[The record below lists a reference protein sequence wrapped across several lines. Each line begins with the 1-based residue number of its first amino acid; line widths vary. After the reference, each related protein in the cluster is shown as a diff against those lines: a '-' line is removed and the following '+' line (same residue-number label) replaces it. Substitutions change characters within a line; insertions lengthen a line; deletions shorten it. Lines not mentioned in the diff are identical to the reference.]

1 MSNYMGLTTI
11 NSSDFVSPD
20 PINNNF
26 QKLDALGL
34 DYVTEQGTS
43 GEWWYRK
50 WKSGRA
56 ECGIDSKQYDTVEL
70 HEGMAE
76 SSHEGFFFSDPLN
89 LGAYPFSFASRPF
102 AQVAFEGDMNSGSTD
117 TTFPMVGM
125 THSTSLT
132 ASPPF
137 WLMDFMPK
145 TNMKPMFGIF
155 VCGTYK

>member
-26 QKLDALGL
+26 QKLDKLGL

-56 ECGIDSKQYDTVEL
+56 ECGIDSKQFDTLQL
-70 HEGMAE
+70 HEGQIDQN
-76 SSHEGFFFSDPLN
+76 HQNFYFSDMLN
-89 LGAYPFSFASRPF
+89 IGSYPFSFASRPY
-102 AQVAFEGDMNSGSTD
+102 AQVTFEGDKNNTNNVTAPLLSMA
-117 TTFPMVGM
+117 
-125 THSTSLT
+125 HSESLT
-132 ASPPF
+132 AAPPF
-137 WLMDFMPK
+137 WLMDFWAK
-145 TNMKPMFGIF
+145 SNLKPMFGIF
-155 VCGTYK
+155 VCGSYK